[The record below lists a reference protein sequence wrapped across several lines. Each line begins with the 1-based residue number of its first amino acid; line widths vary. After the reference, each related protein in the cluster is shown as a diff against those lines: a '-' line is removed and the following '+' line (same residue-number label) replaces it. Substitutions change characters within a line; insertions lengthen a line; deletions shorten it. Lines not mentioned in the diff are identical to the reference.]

1 MNRTF
6 IILLFS
12 IFTLSLEGPNFA
24 VERELD
30 FQQKVCKFVNFIK
43 DTDLFNMYNHIY
55 HQDKWPDAV
64 NLIDYLVPDY
74 PTNEDDEDEED
85 IDEYA
90 NHFCLD
96 KALQVPRTSLQ
107 SCNDFIKEFYNCIR
121 YFPYCH
127 GKKIKI

>member
-12 IFTLSLEGPNFA
+12 IFTLSLEGPNFE

-30 FQQKVCKFVNFIK
+30 FQQKVYKFVNFIK

-55 HQDKWPDAV
+55 RQDKWPDAV
-64 NLIDYLVPDY
+64 DLIENLISDY
-74 PTNEDDEDEED
+74 PTNKDEEA
-85 IDEYA
+85 IDKCI
-90 NHFCLD
+90 NDFCLD
-96 KALQVPRTSLQ
+96 RALNVPRTALP
-107 SCNDFIKEFYNCIR
+107 SCKGFMERLLGCVL
-121 YFPYCH
+121 YFPFCH